1 MKESELRAIIRE
13 HVKKTLKEAGP
24 SLGAGGAE
32 LSRGAEKVSGR
43 VARLSKRQRLKAVI
57 PVLQKFGI
65 TSGDLPMIKAMISKA
80 NADAAAAKAEA
91 EAEAE
96 SEAEVEENYTA
107 GVDDGDAGNSIKEGS
122 LDTRSAKLDK
132 TQAFKM
138 LQKAVDTK
146 PASMQADFIVDLI
159 NKFNLDD
166 SAKRRLKMQIR
177 NMA

>member
-43 VARLSKRQRLKAVI
+43 VSRLSKRQRLKAVI

-80 NADAAAAKAEA
+80 NADAAAAKAGA
-91 EAEAE
+91 EA
-96 SEAEVEENYTA
+96 EAEVEENYTA